1 MDIIKSGCLSGGWS
15 LCEWNPHSST
25 YLSLSLKIISGEGKS
40 EELKDLI
47 KNCHRLINQSSDV
60 SKR

>member
-1 MDIIKSGCLSGGWS
+1 MGACRVDGVSVSGVCT
-15 LCEWNPHSST
+15 PPI
-25 YLSLSLKIISGEGKS
+25 SLSLKIISGEGKS